1 LDLVCR
7 GIKFL
12 VPLSFSVIAGQALE
26 WRTSPRIAHQSI
38 AAVAEISMP
47 FEPPA
52 EVFLPPAPFGPEP
65 DWVSTMLLG
74 IWVCGF
80 MISVG
85 FWTRSWWRVRIAV
98 CAAVPLHL
106 ELRTDAPVRT
116 LSSPILFEPAVVGI
130 SKPVLLLPDGIVERM
145 DSGTTAVRL
154 DPRSQSHP
162 APRQSRCNRLHGS

>member
-1 LDLVCR
+1 LADHLWQSTVVAGMAALLAVALGKNTAR
-7 GIKFL
+7 VRYWIWFAAGIKFL
-12 VPLSFSVIAGQALE
+12 VPLSFLVIAGQALE

-52 EVFLPPAPFGPEP
+52 VVFLPPPATVLVGPKP

-74 IWVCGF
+74 IWICGF

-85 FWTRSWWRVRIAV
+85 LWIRSWWRVRIAV

-106 ELRTDAPVRT
+106 E
-116 LSSPILFEPAVVGI
+116 
-130 SKPVLLLPDGIVERM
+130 
-145 DSGTTAVRL
+145 
-154 DPRSQSHP
+154 
-162 APRQSRCNRLHGS
+162 